1 MNHISNA
8 IRPNSNT
15 KYEGSPLPPQPQFN
29 SGTPQQA
36 TEQST
41 ALHSCKWTLLFLS
54 SKVIGIRFN
63 FFFYFAWFSDE
74 ANPSDPQ
81 ELSFDK
87 GDVLEIIDKRGNW
100 WQARKTDG
108 TTGIVPSN
116 YVSFTLSFTWH
127 QVIYIFICYDSSNRS
142 YQMIQFFKQRLL
154 YLPMKYNEYCLSLHI
169 KYIFIFILS
178 LLLLNKQTNK

>member
-1 MNHISNA
+1 LTAPLDSTISGSAIGNNTNINGPNVMNHISNA

-63 FFFYFAWFSDE
+63 FFFYFA
-74 ANPSDPQ
+74 
-81 ELSFDK
+81 
-87 GDVLEIIDKRGNW
+87 
-100 WQARKTDG
+100 
-108 TTGIVPSN
+108 
-116 YVSFTLSFTWH
+116 
-127 QVIYIFICYDSSNRS
+127 
-142 YQMIQFFKQRLL
+142 
-154 YLPMKYNEYCLSLHI
+154 
-169 KYIFIFILS
+169 
-178 LLLLNKQTNK
+178 